1 MEIPDSQKQA
11 TTFQACPMRIPPTR
25 RRMNGHQPVPE
36 YWQPNLEFHG
46 QQFQTFVQNG
56 SSIYPGPYPKLC
68 PGFQSWGSSPPKW
81 RQEVPSEMP
90 WTGRSQGMQS
100 FTGLSLC
107 SSSSLESPPAMAF
120 KRRLEKE
127 EEEPCSKH
135 LVTEDMMAD
144 RFNHLSLE
152 NDHAYSDNG
161 FLPQAF
167 QEWKCSKDQKSLLVL
182 SRTEAEDGR
191 EENVLMEGEF
201 SMGEAPTLILS
212 SVLQE
217 SLRESGLKNILPEQ
231 VQYSLSHPCMELV
244 LWKPPGSLIQ
254 KAIHSLRRQQES
266 SPGSS
271 SKMGISSS
279 FFSQLSTDDLGASQQ
294 KVILQ
299 QELEDRM
306 EL

>member
-127 EEEPCSKH
+127 EE
-135 LVTEDMMAD
+135 
-144 RFNHLSLE
+144 
-152 NDHAYSDNG
+152 
-161 FLPQAF
+161 
-167 QEWKCSKDQKSLLVL
+167 SLLVL